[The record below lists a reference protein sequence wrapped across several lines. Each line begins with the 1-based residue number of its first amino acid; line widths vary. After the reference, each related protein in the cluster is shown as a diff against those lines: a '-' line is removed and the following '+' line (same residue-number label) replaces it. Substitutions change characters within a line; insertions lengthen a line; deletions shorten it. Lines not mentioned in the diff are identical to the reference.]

1 VRRATLLL
9 VAALAVAGCESS
21 QQTSKRL
28 AKQGKTVLKE
38 QTGVKVGAENPNI
51 RVTETAVLKDANG
64 IAAVVALKNT
74 SRRSQ
79 TQLPVGITI
88 KDAKGAKIYANDI
101 PGLDASLTSMALVR
115 SGGEAYWV
123 DNQILGNGAP
133 KKLDVKVGRARG
145 PVPSVIPQIA
155 LSKVRFD
162 KDVSGPFVTGVIT
175 NHSKVLQRRLTVFCV
190 ARKSGR
196 IVAAGRAVVDKLPPA
211 PTPKPI
217 RFSVYFIGNPTGAK
231 LSFSV
236 PPVNLG

>member
-1 VRRATLLL
+1 VLVLL
-9 VAALAVAGCESS
+9 VAALAVTGCESS
-21 QQTSKRL
+21 QSTSKRL
-28 AKQGKTVLKE
+28 AKEGKTALRE
-38 QTGVKVGAENPNI
+38 QAGVKVGAQNPDI
-51 RVTETAVLKDANG
+51 KITETAVLKDANG

-88 KDAKGAKIYANDI
+88 KDAKGAKIYANDV
-101 PGLDASLTSMALVR
+101 PGLDVSLTSLALVR
-115 SGGEAYWV
+115 SGGEAIWV

-133 KKLDVKVGRARG
+133 KKVDVKVGRAKG
-145 PVPSVIPQIA
+145 PVPHAIPEIT

-190 ARKSGR
+190 ARTGGK
-196 IVAAGRAVVDKLPPA
+196 IVAAGRAVVDKLAPA

>member
-1 VRRATLLL
+1 VRRAALPL
-9 VAALAVAGCESS
+9 VAALAVTGCESS

-28 AKQGKTVLKE
+28 AKEGKTVLKE
-38 QTGVKVGAENPNI
+38 QTGVTVGAQNPDI
-51 RVTETAVLKDANG
+51 KVTETAVLKDANG

-74 SRRSQ
+74 SRRSM

-88 KDAKGAKIYANDI
+88 KDAKGAKIYANDV

-133 KKLDVKVGRARG
+133 KQVDVKVGRAKG
-145 PVPSVIPQIA
+145 PVPSAIPQIT
-155 LSKVRFD
+155 LTKVRFD

-190 ARKSGR
+190 ARKGGK
-196 IVAAGRAVVDKLPPA
+196 IVAAGRAVVDKLAPA
-211 PTPKPI
+211 PTSKPI
-217 RFSVYFIGNPTGAK
+217 RFSIYFIGNPTGAK

>member
-1 VRRATLLL
+1 MRRATLLL
-9 VAALAVAGCESS
+9 VAALAVTGCESS

-28 AKQGKTVLKE
+28 AKEGKTVLKE
-38 QTGVKVGAENPNI
+38 QTGVTVGAENPDI
-51 RVTETAVLKDANG
+51 KVTETAVLKDANG

-74 SRRSQ
+74 SRHTQ
-79 TQLPVGITI
+79 AQLPVGITL
-88 KDAKGAKIYANDI
+88 KDAKGAKLYANDV

-133 KKLDVKVGRARG
+133 KKLDVKVGRAKG
-145 PVPSVIPQIA
+145 PAPSSIPQIT

-190 ARKSGR
+190 ARKGGR
-196 IVAAGRAVVDKLPPA
+196 IVAAGRAVVDKLAPA

>member
-1 VRRATLLL
+1 VLL
-9 VAALAVAGCESS
+9 VAALAVTGCESS
-21 QQTSKRL
+21 QSTSKRL
-28 AKQGKTVLKE
+28 AKEGKTALTE
-38 QTGVKVGAENPNI
+38 QAGLKVGAENPDI
-51 RVTETAVLKDANG
+51 KVTQTAVLKDANG

-74 SRRSQ
+74 SKRSL

-88 KDAKGAKIYANDI
+88 KDAKGAKIYANDV

-115 SGGEAYWV
+115 SGGEAFWV

-133 KKLDVKVGRARG
+133 RKVDVKVGRAKG
-145 PVPSVIPQIA
+145 PVPRAIPQIA
-155 LSKVRFD
+155 LTKVHFD
-162 KDVSGPFVTGVIT
+162 KDVSGPFVAGIIT

-190 ARKSGR
+190 ARRGGK
-196 IVAAGRAVVDKLPPA
+196 IVAAGRAVVEKLPPA

-217 RFSVYFIGNPTGAK
+217 RFTIYFIGNPTGAK

>member
-1 VRRATLLL
+1 M
-9 VAALAVAGCESS
+9 ALAIAGCESS
-21 QQTSKRL
+21 QSTSKRL
-28 AKQGKTVLKE
+28 AKEGKTALKE
-38 QTGVKVGAENPNI
+38 QAGVTVGAQNPDI
-51 RVTETAVLKDANG
+51 KVTETAVLKDANG
-64 IAAVVALKNT
+64 IAVVVALKNT

-79 TQLPVGITI
+79 AQLPVGITI
-88 KDAKGAKIYANDI
+88 KDAAGEKIYANDV
-101 PGLDASLTSMALVR
+101 PGLDASLTSLALVR
-115 SGGEAYWV
+115 SGGEAIWI

-133 KKLDVKVGRARG
+133 KKVDVKVGRAKG
-145 PVPSVIPQIA
+145 PVPRSIPEIT

-190 ARKSGR
+190 ARKGGK
-196 IVAAGRAVVDKLPPA
+196 IVAAGRAVVDKLAPA